1 MYDNYRM
8 MRPPAATWDKK
19 TRYEAIGR
27 ARGADYDDIFVVSA
41 LLHHV
46 SIVRVRVPDRL
57 LAVLAGEVDDNG
69 SSENGGRSWG
79 RLEVWRSPWFDFFK
93 VEERVKAMQLV
104 WSMMAWMM
112 REQVKE
118 GDGEGEKGGQGQ
130 QAQGDVKMSGV

>member
-1 MYDNYRM
+1 
-8 MRPPAATWDKK
+8 
-19 TRYEAIGR
+19 
-27 ARGADYDDIFVVSA
+27 
-41 LLHHV
+41 
-46 SIVRVRVPDRL
+46 
-57 LAVLAGEVDDNG
+57 
-69 SSENGGRSWG
+69 
-79 RLEVWRSPWFDFFK
+79 LEVWRSPWFDFFK